1 MEKPEGVVSFKLTNL
16 IKTARPDKDLR
27 NVHYLSFEDTCL
39 CPVSALDEYLNRT
52 EQLREHHTKLFLA
65 VVKPYKPV
73 SKVSIARWI
82 KSVIQEAGVDNFTR
96 SEVHPLQ
103 QHLCKECPW
112 QIL

>member
-1 MEKPEGVVSFKLTNL
+1 MS
-16 IKTARPDKDLR
+16 I
-27 NVHYLSFEDTCL
+27 L
-39 CPVSALDEYLNRT
+39 CFGRYLNRT
-52 EQLREHHTKLFLA
+52 ERLREHHTKLFLA

-73 SKVSIARWI
+73 SKVSMPDGQNPSSR
-82 KSVIQEAGVDNFTR
+82 KLELTSSMVLTR